1 MPDLLG
7 SGFSRAAP
15 RVGAGTS
22 PSLSVVLHAHR
33 QTSLGP
39 ALPCVRGFG
48 LQEGAVVTVAQAGS
62 CPGAGVAVLRD
73 RGAGLRCFLSFIS
86 PGDNYQST
94 QWRTA
99 RGFLVWSAWLM
110 PAAAV
115 GPPHSPSQFCP
126 DRTVVTAGPKAQG
139 LPTKGRPAAGQCPG
153 LPVGRARFPEPIVS
167 VHAAACSHT
176 DFPFHS
182 QWTVLKEAGRW

>member
-7 SGFSRAAP
+7 SEFSRAAP

-22 PSLSVVLHAHR
+22 PSLGVVLHAHR

-48 LQEGAVVTVAQAGS
+48 QTAEGAVVTVAQAGS
-62 CPGAGVAVLRD
+62 CPGAGVAVSRD

-115 GPPHSPSQFCP
+115 GESRAQRPRPIPRVSSAPTGPWSLQVPKHRGCPPRGGQPQGS
-126 DRTVVTAGPKAQG
+126 AQG
-139 LPTKGRPAAGQCPG
+139 CL
-153 LPVGRARFPEPIVS
+153 
-167 VHAAACSHT
+167 
-176 DFPFHS
+176 
-182 QWTVLKEAGRW
+182 